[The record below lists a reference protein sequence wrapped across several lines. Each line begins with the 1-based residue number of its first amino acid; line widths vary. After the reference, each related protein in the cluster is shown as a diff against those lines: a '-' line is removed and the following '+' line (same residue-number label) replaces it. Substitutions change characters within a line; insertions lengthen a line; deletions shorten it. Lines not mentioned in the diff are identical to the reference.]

1 MVKKC
6 INVITPEFPLKTHEK
21 AEAFKIY
28 MTDIG
33 LLTCLY
39 GFNTQKAIMTDE
51 LKTTAKGGIYEN
63 VAFTQLMSKFENMYY
78 YKNENNT
85 KEIEFIFENETEI
98 IPIEVKSKNGATISL
113 NDFIE
118 KYNPKVAYKI
128 IDGNLGLTNTKLT
141 VPYYMLMF
149 DFKK

>member
-1 MVKKC
+1 
-6 INVITPEFPLKTHEK
+6 
-21 AEAFKIY
+21 
-28 MTDIG
+28 
-33 LLTCLY
+33 
-39 GFNTQKAIMTDE
+39 
-51 LKTTAKGGIYEN
+51 
-63 VAFTQLMSKFENMYY
+63 MSKFENMYY